1 MRAAVINL
9 EAEVAVLGGL
19 LRDPGLYWNEQGR
32 LRIALFTDPLH
43 REIMRAIESVTE
55 KRGEFS
61 LSSLISVIPER
72 DTNVASYLKALRAD
86 ATEAGLVPDLITD
99 LRECWHRREMI
110 ALGERMIAEAT
121 APGEMTA
128 EERLARALKRSDAVG
143 ASIETII
150 DPNGPTTI
158 LDRLVLRLNTAPTTD
173 KVEGVPWFLPEIE
186 RMLNGGLEYGWLVGC
201 ISDSGGGKTSLAL
214 QQCWYAASQ
223 GIPTLFLSG
232 DQTADDSYIQIV
244 SQLLQIEAKVIRDRT
259 FRSEDKKL
267 IEGTFSVFRDIPL
280 QIVEIEAPTVRQIS
294 RMIQTFTRRY
304 AKPCFVAIDHED
316 ILEANNPK
324 DDLHERLRQIDRDL
338 KATLRK
344 QRCACLYLMQRNAQA
359 SQRENPRPIDRDL
372 LGGARRRKSF
382 DALFYLYREWLWIDQ
397 RIRSAPNFTQKDRD
411 NILEMNLQADK
422 VSDEAEIGAMKVR
435 FGQQGGP
442 PTRLRFD
449 AKHTRLWSETQAYNA
464 ARPEMF

>member
-1 MRAAVINL
+1 MRAAVVNL

-43 REIMRAIESVTE
+43 REIMRAIEGVVE
-55 KRGEFS
+55 KRGEFT

-72 DTNVASYLKALRAD
+72 DTNVVAYLKALRAD
-86 ATEAGLVPDLITD
+86 ATDAGLIPDLITD

-110 ALGERMIAEAT
+110 ALGKRMIEEAEA
-121 APGEMTA
+121 PGDMTA
-128 EERLARALKRSDAVG
+128 EERLARALKRADAIG
-143 ASIETII
+143 ASIETVI
-150 DPNGPTTI
+150 DPNGPAVI
-158 LDRLVLRLNTAPTTD
+158 LDRLVERLNTPPTTN
-173 KVEGVPWFLPEIE
+173 KTEGVPWFLPEIE

-214 QQCWYAASQ
+214 QQCWYSASQ

-232 DQTADDSYIQIV
+232 DQTADDCYTQIV
-244 SQLLQIEAKVIRDRT
+244 SQLLRIEAKVIRDRT
-259 FRSEDKKL
+259 FLQEDKKL
-267 IEGTFSVFRDIPL
+267 IEETFSLFRDMPL
-280 QIVEIEAPTVRQIS
+280 QIVEIEAPTVRAIS
-294 RMIQTFTRRY
+294 RMIQTFTRRF

-338 KATLRK
+338 KATLRR

-397 RIRSAPNFTQKDRD
+397 KIRSATNITQKDRD
-411 NILEMNLQADK
+411 YIDELRGQADK
-422 VSDEAEIGAMKVR
+422 VFDQAEIGGMKVR
-435 FGQQGGP
+435 FGQQGGD

-449 AKHTRLWSETQAYNA
+449 AKYTRLWSEAQAYNE
-464 ARPEMF
+464 ARPSMF